1 MWLSLGDL
9 EFCMYFGA
17 NLYNKVIRGQR
28 SSLYYYCLA
37 VRMLFP
43 FSSQLG
49 NSQEHFTAIFHQE
62 SAFSC
67 SYCLFLSLHIPM
79 YTQRKTKCSNCSIF
93 FDIGSR
99 SRDKLLI
106 IFYYMFGK
114 QTMNWDL
121 VTALIQKAYPFLL
134 ATEALLFNIKTNPLI
149 VIIQIRLNFNRQLNC
164 LLFCSKYLPSADLSL
179 ALEWYHSSPW
189 QSVLFLHLLMI
200 VSLSSLLK
208 TIIIA
213 QVFRKKNVPI
223 GIWLYSAF
231 FLDIFSQ
238 VLLLSHDSWQSQT
251 LPHLRLS
258 KKCNCERRLVG
269 SGLRFW
275 GGNALLWCGGAFL
288 YSHFRTFSLALSQEI
303 VLEDY
308 AKFSSSFLPIF
319 GKA

>member
-1 MWLSLGDL
+1 MWFSLGDL

-43 FSSQLG
+43 FSSRLG

-93 FDIGSR
+93 FNIGSR

-164 LLFCSKYLPSADLSL
+164 LLFCSTYLPSADLSL

-189 QSVLFLHLLMI
+189 QSVLFLHLLMT

-223 GIWLYSAF
+223 GIWLCSAF

-238 VLLLSHDSWQSQT
+238 VCSYLMTPGNHKPCPTCAYQKNATASDGWLALVSAFGEGTHYFGVEELSYIVISGHFHW
-251 LPHLRLS
+251 LWV
-258 KKCNCERRLVG
+258 RRL
-269 SGLRFW
+269 F
-275 GGNALLWCGGAFL
+275 
-288 YSHFRTFSLALSQEI
+288 
-303 VLEDY
+303 
-308 AKFSSSFLPIF
+308 
-319 GKA
+319 

>member
-1 MWLSLGDL
+1 MWFSLGDL

-43 FSSQLG
+43 FSSWLG

-164 LLFCSKYLPSADLSL
+164 LLFCSTYLPSADLSL

-189 QSVLFLHLLMI
+189 QSVLFLHLLMT

-213 QVFRKKNVPI
+213 QVFRKKKCAHRNLIVF
-223 GIWLYSAF
+223 GILFGHLFTSFALISWLLAITN
-231 FLDIFSQ
+231 LA
-238 VLLLSHDSWQSQT
+238 
-251 LPHLRLS
+251 P
-258 KKCNCERRLVG
+258 
-269 SGLRFW
+269 
-275 GGNALLWCGGAFL
+275 
-288 YSHFRTFSLALSQEI
+288 LALIKKMQLRATAGWLWSPLLGRERI
-303 VLEDY
+303 TLVWR
-308 AKFSSSFLPIF
+308 SFLI
-319 GKA
+319 